1 MSRIAARHAL
11 RGIRKLDTLT
21 IAHID
26 CDAFY
31 ATIEKRDD
39 PSLAD
44 KPVIVG
50 GGKRGVVAACCYVA
64 RTHGI
69 RSAMPMFEALRRCP
83 DAVVIKP
90 NMQKY
95 VTAGRA
101 VRKAMFDLTPLV
113 EPLSIDEAFLNLT
126 GTERLHGM
134 SAAKVLA
141 RFASQV
147 ERDIGITV
155 SIGLSANKFLAK
167 IASDMD
173 KPRGFAVLGQ
183 SEAAEFLAPK
193 PVGFIYGVGAVSA
206 AKLAGDGYRLIAD
219 LQRAD
224 KTDLMRRYGEEGAR
238 LWHLA
243 RGLDQRVISA
253 DRETKSVSAE
263 TTFNHDIGEL
273 RPLEQ
278 HLWDLTERVSGR
290 LKANALVGSTV
301 TLKLKTADFKTR
313 TRARSLGHP
322 TQLASRIFAA
332 GRDLLTHEVGQTRFR
347 LIGIGVSHL
356 EDAIGDDLSDLIDRR
371 AAGAE
376 LAVDKLRAK
385 FGKDVVVKGLALDED
400 ASARASPHAA
410 RFAACYRTGCASLS
424 SGPVSR
430 HFGDLHLVAG
440 GVLQRE
446 AEAVWHDWHTLVW
459 EIMILRS
466 CRWAA
471 SQQNK

>member
-1 MSRIAARHAL
+1 MSFCRDCLTEAPEVAKRCPSCGSPRLVRHPEAGL
-11 RGIRKLDTLT
+11 LT

-39 PSLAD
+39 PSIAD

-50 GGKRGVVAACCYVA
+50 GGKRGVVATCCYVA
-64 RTHGI
+64 RTYGI
-69 RSAMPMFEALRRCP
+69 RSAMPMFEALRKCP

-113 EPLSIDEAFLNLT
+113 EPLSIDEAFLDLT

-141 RFASQV
+141 RFAQNI

-173 KPRGFAVLGQ
+173 KPRGYAVLGQ
-183 SEAAEFLAPK
+183 SEAMDFLAPK

-206 AKLAGDGYRLIAD
+206 AKLANDGYRLISD

-224 KTDLMRRYGEEGAR
+224 KTELMRRYGEEGIR

-243 RGLDQRVISA
+243 RGLDQRRISP

-263 TTFNHDIGEL
+263 TTFNTDISEF

-278 HLWDLTERVSGR
+278 HLWDLTERVSTR
-290 LKANALVGSTV
+290 LKAADLAGTTV
-301 TLKLKTADFKTR
+301 TLKLKSADFKIR

-332 GRDLLTHEVGQTRFR
+332 GKDLLKNEVGGTRYR

-356 EDAIGDDLSDLIDRR
+356 EDAVGQDLSDLIDRR

-376 LAVDKLRAK
+376 LAIDKLREK
-385 FGKDVVVKGLALDED
+385 FGKDAVVKGITLDD
-400 ASARASPHAA
+400 
-410 RFAACYRTGCASLS
+410 
-424 SGPVSR
+424 
-430 HFGDLHLVAG
+430 D
-440 GVLQRE
+440 
-446 AEAVWHDWHTLVW
+446 
-459 EIMILRS
+459 
-466 CRWAA
+466 
-471 SQQNK
+471 